1 MLPSSWPAPRRT
13 RGSYR
18 LPVFEKESPGH
29 RTGALRFWTVLALLL
44 AHRPS
49 ALAPQAWLASADV
62 ASGVAG
68 SVAADSGAAASVA
81 ADSGVAASVAVVSTA
96 AGSVAAASTA
106 ATSVAAASAAATY
119 VAAASGVGSSIA
131 VGSGVAGSDAVGAG
145 AVITSSLVLIGRSLL
160 NSRPKPAHVCD
171 HKKWPL
177 EMEPQE
183 PKPPCLAIF
192 LANAAQ
198 WPSAWNFSH
207 SPGSG
212 ANSGSGAYYR

>member
-1 MLPSSWPAPRRT
+1 MLASSWPASRRT

-68 SVAADSGAAASVA
+68 SVAADSG
-81 ADSGVAASVAVVSTA
+81 VAASVAVVSTA
-96 AGSVAAASTA
+96 AGSVAAASAA
-106 ATSVAAASAAATY
+106 ATSVAAASTAATS
-119 VAAASGVGSSIA
+119 VAVASGVGSSIA

-171 HKKWPL
+171 HKKWPP